1 MHISLAYGKGR
12 FSKLCHRPL
21 KVDKAG
27 VYLFYHF
34 SYSVQLES
42 SEQKRGQ
49 KSYSLFGKQFG
60 CYVLYC
66 VRQDIL

>member
-27 VYLFYHF
+27 VYLFIIF
-34 SYSVQLES
+34 C
-42 SEQKRGQ
+42 SE
-49 KSYSLFGKQFG
+49 
-60 CYVLYC
+60 VN
-66 VRQDIL
+66 

>member
-27 VYLFYHF
+27 VHLFIIF
-34 SYSVQLES
+34 RS
-42 SEQKRGQ
+42 K
-49 KSYSLFGKQFG
+49 
-60 CYVLYC
+60 
-66 VRQDIL
+66 IN